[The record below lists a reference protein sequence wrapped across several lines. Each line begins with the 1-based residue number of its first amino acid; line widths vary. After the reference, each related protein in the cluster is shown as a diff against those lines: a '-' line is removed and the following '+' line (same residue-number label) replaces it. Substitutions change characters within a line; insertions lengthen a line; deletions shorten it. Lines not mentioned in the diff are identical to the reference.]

1 MKAERPIAAAACPL
15 PVPVS
20 PSSSVEKSSIR
31 FHSAASKPRMSCVKM
46 LFHSDSRKR
55 RIDSLRPAS
64 ERWMK

>member
-1 MKAERPIAAAACPL
+1 MNSERPIAAAACPL

-31 FHSAASKPRMSCVKM
+31 FHSAASKPRMSCVKT
-46 LFHSDSRKR
+46 LFQSASRKR
-55 RIDSLRPAS
+55 RIDSHSPAS